1 MVGNDPAGRKLARL
15 ACNGSQLVAVIIRSQ
30 QNSFGE
36 LPLTL
41 GVMDNRLLKC
51 INKAAVNMST
61 VKVIYNR
68 EVTLFIITV
77 INGHILC
84 DITDKEVS
92 ECDIVHSGI
101 VHIYYA
107 LGSNFHAAL
116 KYFQHIE
123 LSSHHIALA
132 GGKRCASGDTSFQIS
147 ESIILEK

>member
-1 MVGNDPAGRKLARL
+1 
-15 ACNGSQLVAVIIRSQ
+15 
-30 QNSFGE
+30 
-36 LPLTL
+36 
-41 GVMDNRLLKC
+41 
-51 INKAAVNMST
+51 MST

-68 EVTLFIITV
+68 EVTLFIITF

-92 ECDIVHSGI
+92 ECDIVHSGV

-132 GGKRCASGDTSFQIS
+132 GGKRCGADA
-147 ESIILEK
+147 LHYPEKRLGRYQLPDIRIHYP